1 MSERLKTVSI
11 KSPQDYIAEIIG
23 PELHD
28 GCNLSE
34 DENDE
39 HACESNNLKAS
50 NSGMYRKERI
60 YIVIYSSIYTYLN
73 LQVNFILQAQWRF
86 CTKKKI
92 TPTCRLLIEISWDGS
107 GSVVS

>member
-1 MSERLKTVSI
+1 MEKLSLSERLKSVLI

-39 HACESNNLKAS
+39 HACESNSLKAS
-50 NSGMYRKERI
+50 NSGKKNFRKNSLKKYLK
-60 YIVIYSSIYTYLN
+60 YIIISLLYQYTN
-73 LQVNFILQAQWRF
+73 V
-86 CTKKKI
+86 
-92 TPTCRLLIEISWDGS
+92 
-107 GSVVS
+107 

>member
-1 MSERLKTVSI
+1 LI

-39 HACESNNLKAS
+39 HACESNSLKAS
-50 NSGMYRKERI
+50 NSGRKNSVYYLENLESFYPQKSRI
-60 YIVIYSSIYTYLN
+60 FIEFYSN
-73 LQVNFILQAQWRF
+73 LEKF
-86 CTKKKI
+86 
-92 TPTCRLLIEISWDGS
+92 
-107 GSVVS
+107 